1 MQSALE
7 ALLKGTDIEI
17 NGDRPWDIKVHNPNF
32 YRRVLGGGSLALG
45 ESYMDHWWDC
55 EALDQMIY
63 RLFKADIN
71 IKVIPWHDKV
81 KALVAMCINWQ
92 TRARAFNIGE
102 KHYDVGNDL
111 FEKMLDTRMVY
122 SCAYWKDAETIDE
135 AQEAK
140 LELICQKLGLEADMQ
155 VLDIGCGW
163 GSFAQYAAEKYKVE
177 VVGITVSKEQAALAQ
192 ERCQGLPI
200 RILLQ
205 DYRNLQGTFDR
216 IVSLGMIEH
225 VGHKNYRRYFEIAH
239 QRLRPQGLFLLQ
251 TIGGNKTVYK
261 AEPWIHKYIFPDG
274 MIPSIQQLGQAME
287 RLFFLEDWH
296 NLGLDY
302 VKTLLAWHANFTT
315 HWETLRTAYDERF
328 YRMWTFYLLSC
339 AGSMQARQ
347 IHPWQLVLS
356 KKRDSAYHSIR

>member
-163 GSFAQYAAEKYKVE
+163 GSFANMPPRN
-177 VVGITVSKEQAALAQ
+177 TRSKSSASRSRRNKQP
-192 ERCQGLPI
+192 LP
-200 RILLQ
+200 
-205 DYRNLQGTFDR
+205 RNVAK
-216 IVSLGMIEH
+216 VSLSASSSRTTVISRG
-225 VGHKNYRRYFEIAH
+225 RLIA
-239 QRLRPQGLFLLQ
+239 LCP
-251 TIGGNKTVYK
+251 
-261 AEPWIHKYIFPDG
+261 
-274 MIPSIQQLGQAME
+274 
-287 RLFFLEDWH
+287 
-296 NLGLDY
+296 
-302 VKTLLAWHANFTT
+302 
-315 HWETLRTAYDERF
+315 
-328 YRMWTFYLLSC
+328 
-339 AGSMQARQ
+339 
-347 IHPWQLVLS
+347 
-356 KKRDSAYHSIR
+356 